1 MERINPLLLGNDG
14 RMRFCVLYGGK
25 HLGDDYT
32 KVVQRI
38 IDARGEIVRSSK
50 YVREIH
56 CRLYPDR
63 LAEVIKDFRVLSI
76 VPDTLVKLCGD
87 RFLPVSPMAQVPWG
101 IRESRA
107 IECHEEGVLGEGQI
121 IAIID
126 TGIDWKHPDLKRN
139 IVDAWSE
146 VDGISN
152 PFDGNGHGT
161 HCAGIVGASGDQ
173 YLVGMAPRCGI
184 MAIKALS
191 DEGWG
196 YSCDINDG
204 YYEAA
209 AKGATVVSCSFGGLG
224 SGIAVGG
231 INNLWQMGANVVA
244 AMGNEYAGGYMWAP
258 ADKHRNWIGEWV
270 YTPESI
276 YEVSN
281 RKAHPW
287 APFGGQY
294 EMESE
299 DPSYFGYE
307 WQHRFGIN
315 SYGFPAGNMFEN
327 VIGASA
333 IGERGNRIPFSS
345 TGLLWHILA
354 PGHKIL
360 STLPHNSYG
369 MFSGTSMSAPHVAG
383 ALALLRCNAAGIS
396 RSEMIAK
403 GRDQVV
409 DPYREQYMQL
419 SNDGWYGMGISWKL
433 AAYAN
438 PNVYG
443 WYLGPIFDAFNDC
456 PSDFYYKKSEVEDWT
471 INTETG
477 LDAMLSLYGLGALD
491 IAAAIF
497 PDKQADWTQTKWLWN
512 RW

>member
-1 MERINPLLLGNDG
+1 MERIKPSLLDSEG
-14 RMRFCVLYGGK
+14 RMRFCVTYGGE
-25 HLGDDYT
+25 HLGEDYT

-38 IDARGEIVRSSK
+38 ADAGGKIVRSSK
-50 YVREIH
+50 YVREIY
-56 CRLYPDR
+56 CRLYPDK
-63 LAEVIKDFRVLSI
+63 LGKIIKDFRVLSI
-76 VPDTLVKLCGD
+76 KLDTLVSLYGD
-87 RFLPVSPMAQVPWG
+87 RFYPVSPMSQVPWG

-107 IECHEEGVLGEGQI
+107 IECHEEGILGEGQTV
-121 IAIID
+121 AIID
-126 TGIDWKHPDLKRN
+126 TGIDWTHPDLKRN

-146 VDGISN
+146 VDGLSN

-161 HCAGIVGASGDQ
+161 HCAGIIGASGDQ
-173 YLVGMAPRCGI
+173 CIVGMAPRCNI
-184 MAIKALS
+184 MAVKALS

-196 YSCDINDG
+196 YSCDIEDA

-209 AKGATVVSCSFGGLG
+209 ARGATVFSCSFGGPG
-224 SGIAVGG
+224 GVVTGG
-231 INNLWQMGANVVA
+231 INYAWWNGISVAA

-258 ADKHRNWIGEWV
+258 ADKHLNWAGEWV

-276 YEVSN
+276 YNVSN

-287 APFGGQY
+287 APFAGQY
-294 EMESE
+294 EMDAE
-299 DPSYFGYE
+299 DPTYFGFD
-307 WQHRFGIN
+307 WQHRFGMN
-315 SYGFPAGNMFEN
+315 SYGLPAGSMFAN
-327 VIGASA
+327 VIGVSAS
-333 IGERGNRIPFSS
+333 GERGNRVPFSS

-396 RSEMIAK
+396 YAEMSAK
-403 GRDQVV
+403 GHDQVS
-409 DPYREQYMQL
+409 DEFRQQYMTL
-419 SNDGWYGMGISWKL
+419 SPDAWYGMGISWKL

-443 WYLGPIFDAFNDC
+443 WYLGPIFDVFNDC

-497 PDKQADWTQTKWLWN
+497 PDKQPEWTQTKWLWN